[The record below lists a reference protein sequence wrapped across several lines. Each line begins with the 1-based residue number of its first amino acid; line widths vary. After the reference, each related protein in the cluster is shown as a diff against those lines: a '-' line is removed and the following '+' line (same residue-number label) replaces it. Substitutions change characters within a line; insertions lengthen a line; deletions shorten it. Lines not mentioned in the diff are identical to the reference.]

1 MKANYHTHTVRCHHA
16 VGDEREYIENAIDAE
31 MKILGFSDH
40 TPQYFK
46 SGYVSGMRM
55 TPDEAPGYVSCI
67 KNLAEEYSGKI
78 KIYTGFEAEYFPS
91 LFPELKRFCTEHGV
105 DYMIMGQHFLNNEDG
120 GYYVGSG
127 SSDRKMLKKYVD
139 EVIEGINT
147 GCFSYIAHPDVF
159 LCLSDADWYY
169 TENERLCEAAKAL
182 GIPLEINMLGLMGRR
197 HYPSER
203 FFKIAAKVGNDVIIG
218 CDAHSPDML
227 LNTEMQ
233 KNAYD
238 FAISLGLKPL
248 EELELKQIR

>member
-1 MKANYHTHTVRCHHA
+1 M
-16 VGDEREYIENAIDAE
+16 
-31 MKILGFSDH
+31 
-40 TPQYFK
+40 
-46 SGYVSGMRM
+46 
-55 TPDEAPGYVSCI
+55 
-67 KNLAEEYSGKI
+67 
-78 KIYTGFEAEYFPS
+78 
-91 LFPELKRFCTEHGV
+91 
-105 DYMIMGQHFLNNEDG
+105 
-120 GYYVGSG
+120 
-127 SSDRKMLKKYVD
+127 
-139 EVIEGINT
+139 NT

-203 FFKIAAKVGNDVIIG
+203 FFRIAAKVGNDVIIG

>member
-1 MKANYHTHTVRCHHA
+1 
-16 VGDEREYIENAIDAE
+16 
-31 MKILGFSDH
+31 
-40 TPQYFK
+40 
-46 SGYVSGMRM
+46 MRRPNM
-55 TPDEAPGYVSCI
+55 CCI

-91 LFPELKRFCTEHGV
+91 LFPELKRFCTEHNV
-105 DYMIMGQHFLNNEDG
+105 DYMIMGQHFLENEDG

-147 GCFSYIAHPDVF
+147 GCFSYIAHLMCFVYRMPIG
-159 LCLSDADWYY
+159 
-169 TENERLCEAAKAL
+169 TTPKNERLCEAAKAL
-182 GIPLEINMLGLMGRR
+182 DVPLEINMLGLMGKR

-233 KNAYD
+233 KARMILQ
-238 FAISLGLKPL
+238 FHSV
-248 EELELKQIR
+248 